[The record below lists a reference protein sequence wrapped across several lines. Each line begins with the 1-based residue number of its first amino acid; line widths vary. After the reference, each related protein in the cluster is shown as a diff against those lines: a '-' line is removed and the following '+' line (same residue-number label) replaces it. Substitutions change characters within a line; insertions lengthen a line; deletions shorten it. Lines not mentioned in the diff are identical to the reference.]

1 MKISSMT
8 YLSHQG
14 LSNLVRNRFMTAAG
28 IGVLSVCLMITGI
41 ATLFTVN
48 IDSLVSYLG
57 TQNETVVYID
67 SSASDSRAGEIYDE
81 IMAVEGVDSASF
93 ISKADVLE
101 TYSDYLGEYSDLL
114 SAFEEDN
121 PFKANY
127 SVVIGDL
134 TRMGEIEVELAQI
147 EDVYKVSAPT
157 EMSGVFV
164 NVQQVVTAAGYL
176 LVAVLVVVS
185 IVVISN
191 TIRLS
196 VYNRRKEIMIMKYV
210 GATNAFVRWPFFVE
224 GLMVGFISSVIASAA
239 VIGGYAVLMEQAQY
253 LTGFWQTLLGESI
266 VPLED
271 IWQWLVPSFLGAGI
285 FIGGMGSIVSVR
297 RHLDV

>member
-1 MKISSMT
+1 MKFSSMT

-14 LSNLVRNRFMTAAG
+14 MSNLMRNRFMTAAG

-48 IDSLVSYLG
+48 IDSLIAYLG

-67 SSASDSRAGEIYDE
+67 SSASDTRAGEIYDE
-81 IMAVEGVDSASF
+81 IMAVDGVESASF

-101 TYSDYLGEYSDLL
+101 TYRDYLDDYSDLWT
-114 SAFEEDN
+114 AFEEDN

-134 TRMGEIEVELAQI
+134 SRMEEIEAEFARI
-147 EDVYKVSAPT
+147 EGVYKVSAPT
-157 EMSGVFV
+157 EMSDVFV
-164 NVQQVVTAAGYL
+164 NVQQVVTVAGYL
-176 LVAVLVVVS
+176 LVGVLVVVS

-196 VYNRRKEIMIMKYV
+196 VYNRRREIMIMKYV
-210 GATNAFVRWPFFVE
+210 GATNSFVRWPFFVE
-224 GLMVGFISSVIASAA
+224 GIMVGLIASIIASVA
-239 VIGGYAVLMEQAQY
+239 VIGGYAVLVEQAQH
-253 LTGFWQTLLGESI
+253 LTGFWQTLLSESI
-266 VPLED
+266 VPVQD
-271 IWQWLVPSFLGAGI
+271 IWQWLIPAFLGAGI

-297 RHLDV
+297 KHLDV

>member
-1 MKISSMT
+1 MKFSSMT
-8 YLSHQG
+8 YLSRQG

-48 IDSLVSYLG
+48 IDSLIAYLG

-67 SSASDSRAGEIYDE
+67 SSVSDTRAGEIYDE
-81 IMAVEGVDSASF
+81 IMAVEGVDGASF

-101 TYSDYLGEYSDLL
+101 TYRDYLDDYSDLWT
-114 SAFEEDN
+114 AFEDDN

-134 TRMGEIEVELAQI
+134 SRMEEIEVEFAEI
-147 EDVYKVSAPT
+147 EGVYKVSAPT
-157 EMSGVFV
+157 EMSDVFV
-164 NVQQVVTAAGYL
+164 NVQQVVTVAGYL
-176 LVAVLVVVS
+176 LVGVLVVVS
-185 IVVISN
+185 VVVISN

-224 GLMVGFISSVIASAA
+224 GLMVGFIASLIATAA
-239 VIGGYAVLMEQAQY
+239 VIGSYAILVEQAQY

-266 VPLED
+266 VPLAD
-271 IWQWLVPSFLGAGI
+271 IWQWLVPAFLGAGV

-297 RHLDV
+297 KHLDV

>member
-1 MKISSMT
+1 MKFSSMT
-8 YLSHQG
+8 YLSRQG
-14 LSNLVRNRFMTAAG
+14 LANLLRNRFMTAAG

-48 IDSLVSYLG
+48 IESLVDYLG

-67 SSASDSRAGEIYDE
+67 SAASDSRAGEIYDE
-81 IMAVEGVDSASF
+81 IIAVEGVDSASF

-101 TYSDYLGEYSDLL
+101 TYRDYLDDYSDLWT
-114 SAFEEDN
+114 AFEEDN

-134 TRMGEIEVELAQI
+134 SRMEEIEAELAQI
-147 EDVYKVSAPT
+147 EGVYKVSAPT
-157 EMSGVFV
+157 EMSDVFV
-164 NVQQVVTAAGYL
+164 NVQQVVTVAGYL
-176 LVAVLVVVS
+176 LVGVLVVVS

-224 GLMVGFISSVIASAA
+224 GIMVGLISSVIATAT
-239 VIGGYAVLMEQAQY
+239 VIGGYAVLVEQAQY

-266 VPLED
+266 VPLAE
-271 IWQWLVPSFLGAGI
+271 IWQWLVPAFLGAGV

-297 RHLDV
+297 KHLDV